1 MTEQTSL
8 AVENLSQTS
17 TVCGFVGG
25 RDALGATISILPPG
39 PGLWGAGLSRQTT
52 ILKDREARID
62 RIALVAAPKASSG
75 TAWLAPTGHILT
87 HQFHPTARRCKF
99 ARQNIHECGFTS
111 AIGANDC
118 MDTAPGN
125 LE

>member
-8 AVENLSQTS
+8 TVENQSQTS

-39 PGLWGAGLSRQTT
+39 PGLWGRGLSSQTT
-52 ILKDREARID
+52 ILQDRKARID
-62 RIALVAAPKASSG
+62 RITLVATPKAG
-75 TAWLAPTGHILT
+75 PGPTWLAPTGHVLT
-87 HQFHPTARRCKF
+87 HQFHPTARRRKF
-99 ARQNIHECGFTS
+99 AGQNIHECGFTS
-111 AIGANDC
+111 AIGADHR